1 MSARPTKK
9 STRDDGVARLTKP
22 RAIRMRDVAA
32 VAGVDISVVSR
43 VLSGDERLVVRPET
57 RERVLEAVR
66 RLNYR
71 PNVAARTLKTARTM
85 AIGMVV
91 PDLANTAY
99 TEIARGAEQRAAEF
113 GYILL
118 VASGRTQERLPML
131 EGRIDGLLYAVATS
145 GSTISQ
151 RIPEQIPSLLVNRR
165 EPGLGASI
173 IANDEEGAALATQ
186 HLIDLGHTQIA
197 QIVAEFSVDTHRRR
211 AAGYRRAMRDAG
223 LPDSSDVILET
234 AFDEAGGY
242 QATLELLRRRPR
254 PTALFVARGPT
265 VPWTLGA
272 LAACDEMGV
281 SVPDD
286 MSLIVL
292 SDVPIADYLRPPLTS
307 LELPLGTLGSRAI
320 DLLLRLID
328 GEDVGDA
335 TVDEPPRL
343 IIRGTTAAPPARG

>member
-1 MSARPTKK
+1 MPTSPKK
-9 STRDDGVARLTKP
+9 AAADDGVTRPAKP

-57 RERVLEAVR
+57 RERVLEAVT

-71 PNVAARTLKTARTM
+71 PNIAARALKTARTM

-99 TEIARGAEQRAAEF
+99 TEIARGADERAAEL
-113 GYILL
+113 GYTLL
-118 VASGRTQERLPML
+118 VASGRMQERLPTL

-145 GSTISQ
+145 DSTAPH
-151 RIPEQIPSLLVNRR
+151 RLPEQIPSLLVNRR

-173 IANDEEGAALATQ
+173 IANDEEGVALATQ
-186 HLIDLGHTQIA
+186 HLIDLGHTHIGL
-197 QIVAEFSVDTHRRR
+197 IVADFSVDTHRRR
-211 AAGYRRAMRDAG
+211 AAGYRRAMRAAG
-223 LPDSSDVILET
+223 LPDASESILET

-242 QATLELLRRRPR
+242 EATLELLRREPR

-272 LAACDEMGV
+272 LAACDELGV

-286 MSLIVL
+286 LSLIVL
-292 SDVPIADYLRPPLTS
+292 SDVPIADYLRPAVTS
-307 LELPLGTLGSRAI
+307 LELPLATLGSRAI
-320 DLLLRLID
+320 DQLLRLID
-328 GEDVGDA
+328 GEAVADA
-335 TVDEPPRL
+335 MVDEPPRL
-343 IIRGTTAAPPARG
+343 MVRETTAAPPGRR